1 VTHVRYL
8 DHAATTPLRPG
19 VAEAMA
25 PYLGE
30 VYGNPSGVHAVS
42 RRAKNAME
50 EARERAAALLGAS
63 RPLDVV
69 FTSGG
74 TESDNLAV
82 AGAALSPSRGGRAVV
97 TAVEH
102 EAVLAAA
109 RFAGRMGRQV
119 IVVPVGPT
127 GVVAADDVLE
137 AIGDGAA
144 VVSVMAANNETGA
157 RQPVRKVADAVR
169 SAMPSTLVHTD
180 AVQAFCS
187 DPVTVVD
194 TGAALITLAGHKLGG
209 PKGIGLL
216 VVPAGADL
224 EPVVHGGGQE
234 LGVRSGTPNV
244 AGTIGMVAAM
254 EAAAADRG
262 RFVVEVGGARD
273 GFERRLTE
281 LVPDVTLTVA
291 GEDRIPQ
298 IAHVR
303 VPGVTADTLLIRLD
317 EAGVA
322 ASAGSACS
330 SGAIRSS
337 HVLRA
342 MGIDGAAAAECVR
355 FSFGWPHRLADGPA
369 AAEEVAAVI
378 GELR

>member
-1 VTHVRYL
+1 MPDLYL

-30 VYGNPSGVHAVS
+30 VYGNPSGVHGVS

-50 EARERAAALLGAS
+50 EARERVAALLGAA

-74 TESDNLAV
+74 TESDNLAI
-82 AGAALSPSRGGRAVV
+82 AGAALSPTRGGPAVV

-109 RFAGRMGRQV
+109 RFVARMGRQAV
-119 IVVPVGPT
+119 VVPVGPT
-127 GVVAADDVLE
+127 GVVAPDDVLE
-137 AIGDGAA
+137 AISDRTA

-157 RQPVRKVADAVR
+157 RQPVRKVAEAVK
-169 SAMPSTLVHTD
+169 SAVPRALVHTD

-187 DPVTVVD
+187 DPVTVAE
-194 TGAALITLAGHKLGG
+194 TGADLITLAGHKLGG

-216 VVPAGADL
+216 VVPAGVDL

-234 LGVRSGTPNV
+234 LGLRSGTPNV
-244 AGTIGMVAAM
+244 AGIVGMAAAM
-254 EAAAADRG
+254 EAAAADRE

-273 GFERRLTE
+273 GFERRLAE
-281 LVPDVTLTVA
+281 LVPDVVLTVT

-303 VPGVTADTLLIRLD
+303 IPGVAADTLLVRLD

-330 SGAIRSS
+330 SGAVRSS

-342 MGIDGAAAAECVR
+342 MGMAGAEAAECVR
-355 FSFGWPHRLADGPA
+355 FSFGWPDRPADGPA

-378 GELR
+378 GALR